1 MDSKGESARGSAS
14 WIIARTADEPSRD
27 SHAAARASICARHPE
42 SATWSVCLPTRAT
55 TRKCAS
61 AATRATPNASERA
74 RSESVRS
81 GEVATMLGS
90 SARPVRGRASSSSSS
105 ALNRLTTRDELARR
119 LAPTVTLVRS
129 GLLAKP
135 AIQGAH
141 TGQRCRVAAL
151 RWEKTGGDFGEGV
164 SEGAAWAVGVAD
176 RVCSPSVAR
185 AAARIA
191 RRCFSS
197 GNVARQRSP
206 ST

>member
-42 SATWSVCLPTRAT
+42 SATGSVCRPTRAT

-61 AATRATPNASERA
+61 AATRATPKASERA

-81 GEVATMLGS
+81 GEVATTLGS
-90 SARPVRGRASSSSSS
+90 SARPVKRRVSSSSSS

-119 LAPTVTLVRS
+119 LAPTVTFVRS
-129 GLLAKP
+129 GLLANP
-135 AIQGAH
+135 AIQLAH

-151 RWEKTGGDFGEGV
+151 RWEKTGGDFGEGA
-164 SEGAAWAVGVAD
+164 GWAVGVAD
-176 RVCSPSVAR
+176 RVCSPSDAR

-197 GNVARQRSP
+197 GNAARQRSP